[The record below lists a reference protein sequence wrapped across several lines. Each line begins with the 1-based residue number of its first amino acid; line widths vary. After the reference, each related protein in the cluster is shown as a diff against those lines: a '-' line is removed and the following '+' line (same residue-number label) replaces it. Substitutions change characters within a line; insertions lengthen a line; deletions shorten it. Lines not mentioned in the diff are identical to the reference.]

1 MEIRTGTWG
10 SVCFFFYRTT
20 HSYNH
25 PPHGVYVEIAVDS
38 VVIFWTVP
46 EKLEKLEKLE
56 NLTILASLEIGE
68 EWMSKL
74 MS

>member
-10 SVCFFFYRTT
+10 SVCFFFFYRTT

-25 PPHGVYVEIAVDS
+25 PLHGVYVEIAVDS

-46 EKLEKLEKLE
+46 EKLENLE

>member
-1 MEIRTGTWG
+1 MFF
-10 SVCFFFYRTT
+10 FFFYRTT

-25 PPHGVYVEIAVDS
+25 PLHGVYVEIAVDS

-46 EKLEKLEKLE
+46 EKLENLE